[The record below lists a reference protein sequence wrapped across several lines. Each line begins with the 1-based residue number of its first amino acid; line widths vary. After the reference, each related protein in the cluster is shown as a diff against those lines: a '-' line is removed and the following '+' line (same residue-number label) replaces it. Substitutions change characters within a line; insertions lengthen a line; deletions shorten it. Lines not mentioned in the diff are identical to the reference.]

1 MNKENKNVMITINKW
16 KKMTIN
22 KKKKKKTW

>member
-16 KKMTIN
+16 KKITIN
-22 KKKKKKTW
+22 KWNQQKTW